1 MTLKRF
7 FVLCRAILTKKC
19 LKVEIIEV
27 KDCLVASQA
36 FIKLAMR
43 RFGKPMGAKDKE
55 RMCRNGEA
63 LILRIEKIY
72 EKLEA

>member
-7 FVLCRAILTKKC
+7 FALCHAILTRRC
-19 LKVEIIEV
+19 LKVEPIEV

-72 EKLEA
+72 KRIKV